1 MSSYSWNKLS
11 ITVFIFLCPFGH
23 NTCHQPITVISYGF
37 SALFPPKLKLTQML
51 FRYVFIMPRFC
62 FSKRCQ
68 GLTSLHGACMCIELY
83 HSHFVK
89 SLLLCSKQEGAN
101 SKKREKDN
109 TQQFLVILSCM
120 TWRSRWCNHICELL
134 PVTYRE
140 LEVCEYYTLTIK
152 TDCLNR

>member
-1 MSSYSWNKLS
+1 M
-11 ITVFIFLCPFGH
+11 IFLP
-23 NTCHQPITVISYGF
+23 SY
-37 SALFPPKLKLTQML
+37 PPKLKLTQML

-101 SKKREKDN
+101 LKKKEKDN

-120 TWRSRWCNHICELL
+120 AWRSRWCNHICELL

>member
-1 MSSYSWNKLS
+1 M
-11 ITVFIFLCPFGH
+11 IFLPS
-23 NTCHQPITVISYGF
+23 PPP
-37 SALFPPKLKLTQML
+37 LPKLKLTQML
-51 FRYVFIMPRFC
+51 FRYVFMPRFC

-101 SKKREKDN
+101 SKKEKKITPN
-109 TQQFLVILSCM
+109 SFLSYCRM
-120 TWRSRWCNHICELL
+120 TWRSRWCNHISELL